1 MRAFRASMCACLL
14 SCLAACS
21 STVVTRY
28 EQVYI
33 PDSLLAACPDVEWK
47 GGTYRELGQLAAM
60 RKKRIEECDA
70 RTAAARKY
78 QDDLRA
84 QEAGGKGL

>member
-1 MRAFRASMCACLL
+1 MRAFRASMSACLL

-33 PDSLLAACPDVEWK
+33 PDSLLAACPDVQWG
-47 GGTYRELGQLAAM
+47 GGTYRQMGELAAL

-84 QEAGGKGL
+84 QEAAGKGL